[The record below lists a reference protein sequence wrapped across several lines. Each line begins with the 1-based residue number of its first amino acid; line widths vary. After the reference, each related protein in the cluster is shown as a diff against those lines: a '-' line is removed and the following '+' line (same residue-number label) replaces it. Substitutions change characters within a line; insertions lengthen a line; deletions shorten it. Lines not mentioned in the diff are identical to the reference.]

1 MREEKIT
8 LTLPSELLEAVE
20 KKAKRKR
27 KKRDEFLKEVIA
39 FYIALEDRK
48 TRIKKEL
55 IKGYK
60 ESSEASMLLSRE
72 FFEIEQEIFKDIF
85 KYLK

>member
-1 MREEKIT
+1 MREEKIV
-8 LTLPSELLEAVE
+8 LTLPTELLEAVE

-27 KKRDEFLKEVIA
+27 KKREDLLKEVIA

-55 IKGYK
+55 IEGYK

-72 FFEIEQEIFKDIF
+72 FFEVEQEIFKDIF

>member
-1 MREEKIT
+1 MKEEKIV
-8 LTLPSELLEAVE
+8 LTLPTELIEAVE
-20 KKAKRKR
+20 KKARRR
-27 KKRDEFLKEVIA
+27 KKKKEEFLKEVIA

-72 FFEIEQEIFKDIF
+72 FFEVEQEIFKDIF